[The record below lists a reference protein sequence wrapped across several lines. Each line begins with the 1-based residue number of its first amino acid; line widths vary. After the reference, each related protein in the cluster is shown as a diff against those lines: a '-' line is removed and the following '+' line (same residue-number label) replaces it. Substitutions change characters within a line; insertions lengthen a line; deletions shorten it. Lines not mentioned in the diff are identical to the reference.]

1 MRTVTPA
8 LGLSVTI
15 RLGTRGEGVTI
26 PSAKGRCRGLRGQSA
41 RPLSDVGGSYASA
54 ASVRSHEARGVET
67 RSTGA
72 QDVSALCSPERG
84 IRA

>member
-54 ASVRSHEARGVET
+54 ASVRSHEV

-72 QDVSALCSPERG
+72 RGVSALCSPERG

>member
-15 RLGTRGEGVTI
+15 HLGTRGEGVTI

-67 RSTGA
+67 QG
-72 QDVSALCSPERG
+72 P
-84 IRA
+84 RAPRT

>member
-54 ASVRSHEARGVET
+54 ASVRSHEAR
-67 RSTGA
+67 SAGA